1 MSDARNPCDPSVG
14 PPLAGGPQFI
24 GEMAAAAQE
33 SAGLRPSND
42 SPLNDSRCDEFLLLN
57 RLPARAAHRT
67 LRAWWDAQ
75 TWDFRTE
82 SGWDYERLAEG
93 LAAFLS
99 ANEAVAGVPL
109 LRSLEVRRGRDKD
122 GQPEKF
128 DLFFKPGDVVCL
140 VGPTGAGKSRLLADI
155 ECLAQGDTPTGR
167 TVLLDGCAPDPDS
180 RFTGEGKIVAQITQN
195 MNFVMDLAV
204 AEFLRMHAESR
215 ALAAPEAAM
224 QRVLEAAIRM
234 AGEPFGPETPLT
246 QLSGGQSRALMIADA
261 AFLSPK
267 PVVLIDEIENAGV
280 DRTRALEFF
289 VDQGKIVLL
298 STHDPLLALSGARR
312 LVIRNGAVQMVIEPS
327 PQEEANRLHLAALDR
342 RLAGLRERIRLGG
355 RLDEPWETL
364 LGVGTNAIEQQPLS
378 PGTSR
383 ANLGSQ

>member
-1 MSDARNPCDPSVG
+1 MPEPAPAESGVDSDLSLRDP
-14 PPLAGGPQFI
+14 
-24 GEMAAAAQE
+24 
-33 SAGLRPSND
+33 
-42 SPLNDSRCDEFLLLN
+42 RCDEFLLLN
-57 RLPARAAHRT
+57 RLPARGAHRT
-67 LRAWWDAQ
+67 LRAWWEAQ
-75 TWDFRTE
+75 SWDFRSE
-82 SGWDYERLAEG
+82 SGWDYERLHEG
-93 LAAFLS
+93 VRAFLAATD
-99 ANEAVAGVPL
+99 AIAVPAP
-109 LRSLEVRRGRDKD
+109 LRSLEILRGHDKS

-128 DLFFKPGDVVCL
+128 DLCFRPGDVVCL
-140 VGPTGAGKSRLLADI
+140 VGPTGAGKSRFLADI

-167 TVLLDGCAPDPDS
+167 TVRIDGQPPNPDS

-215 ALAAPEAAM
+215 ALAAPESAM
-224 QRVLEAAIRM
+224 SRVLDAAIHM

-280 DRTRALEFF
+280 DRTRALELF

-312 LVIRNGAVQMVIEPS
+312 LVIRHGAVQQVIEPS
-327 PQEEANRLHLAALDR
+327 PQEEANRLQLAALDQ
-342 RLAGLRERIRLGG
+342 RLARLRERLRQGE
-355 RLDEPWETL
+355 RLDEPWDTL
-364 LGVGTNAIEQQPLS
+364 IGAAQKQSKDRHCHNERPV
-378 PGTSR
+378 
-383 ANLGSQ
+383 